1 VDLSQLDDEQITQIN
16 NIMLYRFLLALKGAK
31 DAIFL
36 EQHIEKLVIFASES
50 TESEIVMKL
59 HLICIAYL
67 IDASNTFYQKLKTM
81 GTPEA
86 TLSATK
92 KQKKSP
98 NLLLHL
104 LAQNLEKGVEIGVK
118 KGEEIGMEKGVEIG
132 MEKGVE
138 IGIEKGVQKTILA
151 FLKKTPQI
159 SDEEAAELFEVPLVD
174 IKNLRSQ
181 IQP

>member
-1 VDLSQLDDEQITQIN
+1 
-16 NIMLYRFLLALKGAK
+16 
-31 DAIFL
+31 
-36 EQHIEKLVIFASES
+36 
-50 TESEIVMKL
+50 
-59 HLICIAYL
+59 
-67 IDASNTFYQKLKTM
+67 M

-118 KGEEIGMEKGVEIG
+118 KGEEIGMEKGV
-132 MEKGVE
+132 
-138 IGIEKGVQKTILA
+138 QKTILA

-159 SDEEAAELFEVPLVD
+159 TDEEAAELFEVPLVD